1 MRCWPKWPGSER
13 REARAPARR
22 PLSAGSVVVAFSGG
36 TDSASWRRWRRTTWA
51 ATPSC
56 ARPPFSASL
65 AADEAVECAALA
77 DEWHLDWT
85 GVATDEL
92 ENPAYVANNADRCA
106 HCKTSLMEAL
116 TPLATARG
124 QQWSSASMWTTFA
137 TTGPARRPRPAT
149 ARGSPWSRAGFTKD
163 EVRAASRRLGLRT
176 WDKPAAACLSSR
188 LPYGTPV
195 TIGTLRSV
203 GAAEAALKRLGF
215 AGLRVRHHGD
225 VARLEIDEESFT
237 AVLGRRHEVVEAC
250 APRATFS
257 LPSTSRGSAR
267 AASTGRSAP
276 VRPAMKER
284 GHDHRASQAHVP
296 ESLVRTPVLA
306 RMVREFDVEP
316 NIRRA
321 NVEEHSGGSFA
332 SWWATPATSRG
343 RGVAT
348 HRGDR
353 VDLLGDVLES

>member
-1 MRCWPKWPGSER
+1 VSEEKLER
-13 REARAPARR
+13 LRAG
-22 PLSAGSVVVAFSGG
+22 LSVLGSVVVAFSGG
-36 TDSASWRRWRRTTWA
+36 VDSAFLA
-51 ATPSC
+51 KVATDHLGRDAVLC
-56 ARPPFSASL
+56 ATAVSASL

-124 QQWSSASMWTTFA
+124 A
-137 TTGPARRPRPAT
+137 TVVLGVNVDDLRDHRPGQEAAARHG
-149 ARGSPWSRAGFTKD
+149 ARFPLVEAGFTKD

-237 AVLGRRHEVVEAC
+237 AVLGRRHEVVEAVRS
-250 APRATFS
+250 AGYLFVALDLEGFRSGSLNRA
-257 LPSTSRGSAR
+257 LSTS
-267 AASTGRSAP
+267 AASHEGA
-276 VRPAMKER
+276 
-284 GHDHRASQAHVP
+284 
-296 ESLVRTPVLA
+296 
-306 RMVREFDVEP
+306 
-316 NIRRA
+316 
-321 NVEEHSGGSFA
+321 GS
-332 SWWATPATSRG
+332 
-343 RGVAT
+343 
-348 HRGDR
+348 
-353 VDLLGDVLES
+353 